1 MSELRKA
8 NTDLAYFITF
18 TTVGW
23 IDVFTRKELADI
35 LIEKLKT
42 AQKKHHVAIYSYVI
56 MSSHLH
62 LIAQKKDQSLL
73 SEWIRDFKSTAA
85 KDIVKAIRTETYE
98 SRKSWLDYLFKY
110 FAKFSKQNAEYMF
123 WQKTNKPIEV
133 YSPDIF
139 YQKMDYIHN
148 NPVAANIV
156 TDPSYYYY
164 SSANPM
170 SPLVVDEY

>member
-1 MSELRKA
+1 MLELRKA
-8 NTDLAYFITF
+8 ITDLAYFLTF

-42 AQKKHHVAIYSYVI
+42 AQTNHHVAIYSYVI
-56 MSSHLH
+56 MPSHLH
-62 LIAQKKDQSLL
+62 LIAQKKDGSLL
-73 SEWIRDFKSTAA
+73 SDWIRDFKSTAA
-85 KDIVKAIRTETYE
+85 KDIVKAIKIENYE

-110 FAKFSKQNAEYMF
+110 FAKFSKQNAVYMF
-123 WQKTNKPIEV
+123 WQKTNNPIEV
-133 YSPDIF
+133 YSPDVF

-148 NPVAANIV
+148 NPVVANIV

-164 SSANPM
+164 SSANPL
-170 SPLVVDEY
+170 SPLIVDEH